1 MNQSALHPRDPH
13 VTCWLRTPQESKA
26 RAAAKVKVQ
35 AEADAAKANA
45 ARPGDAPA
53 MVNVASAPASSV
65 AETESRVARAD
76 DPAAK
81 AQTNATTAD
90 AANATT
96 AQAAPADVIPNQA
109 RLVTMAPPVSLVGS
123 GADRPNTSRAHTIR
137 IVRSTML

>member
-1 MNQSALHPRDPH
+1 M
-13 VTCWLRTPQESKA
+13 TCWLRVPQESKA
-26 RAAAKVKVQ
+26 RGAAKVKAQ

-45 ARPGDAPA
+45 AGPGDAPVTAPA
-53 MVNVASAPASSV
+53 MANVASAPAPSV

-137 IVRSTML
+137 LVRSTML